1 MPITHTRYV
10 LAVPDLARSVDYYT
24 QQLGF
29 TIRFAF
35 PGWTYV
41 QRDTCIIMLG
51 ECPDEIPPAELGDH
65 SYFAYIEVEGIDA
78 LFAEYSEKHIRF
90 RKRLRT
96 EDWGM
101 KEFAVQT
108 IDGHR
113 IMFGEEV

>member
-1 MPITHTRYV
+1 MPITNTRYV
-10 LAVPDLARSVDYYT
+10 LAVSDLARSVDYYT

-29 TIRFAF
+29 SIRFAF

-41 QRDTCIIMLG
+41 QRDQCIIMLG
-51 ECPDEIPPAELGDH
+51 ECPNEIPPTALGDH
-65 SYFAYIEVEGIDA
+65 AYFAYIEVEDIDA
-78 LFAEYSEKHIRF
+78 LHEEYSQKEVRF
-90 RKRLRT
+90 RKSLRT

-113 IMFGEEV
+113 IMFGEEA